1 MSAPRE
7 TALVQKTIW
16 ILRAI
21 AARADGAGLS
31 EIARAAGIPKATC
44 YRIMH
49 TLEEE
54 GWLVRDAHNRYRVS
68 LGLLLLVGSLLDQG
82 SEHGHAMAILR
93 DLSAEV
99 AETSGLDQLV
109 APSVMVTAQV
119 QGPHAITHT
128 GQAVPRMLP
137 PWTTSTGKVLLAW
150 TDPGVVRE
158 QFAADFAVRGPGA
171 DFEAFLDGLADV
183 RHRGYG
189 FAFDEMEEGLA
200 AVAAPVRV
208 GTSVPYS
215 VWVSG
220 PSYRITRERIS
231 ELAVPVRKAADK
243 LSRILQIR
251 ALTTDMTA

>member
-1 MSAPRE
+1 MTAPRE
-7 TALVQKTIW
+7 TGLVQKTIW
-16 ILRAI
+16 ILRAV
-21 AARADGAGLS
+21 AARSDGAGLS

-44 YRIMH
+44 YRILH

-54 GWLVRDAHNRYRVS
+54 AWLVRDSHNRYRVS

-82 SEHGHAMAILR
+82 SEHGHALAILR

-99 AETSGLDQLV
+99 EETSGLDQLV
-109 APSVMVTAQV
+109 APSVMVAAQV
-119 QGPHAITHT
+119 QGPHVISHT
-128 GQAVPRMLP
+128 SKPVPRMLP

-150 TDPGVVRE
+150 TDPDVVRE
-158 QFAADFAVRGPGA
+158 QFAEDYSARGPGS
-171 DFEAFLDGLADV
+171 DFEAFLGGLGEV
-183 RHRGYG
+183 RRQGYG

-208 GTSVPYS
+208 GASVPYS
-215 VWVSG
+215 IWVSG
-220 PSYRITRERIS
+220 PSYRITRERIP

-251 ALTTDMTA
+251 ALSTDMTA

>member
-21 AARADGAGLS
+21 AARSDGAGLS
-31 EIARAAGIPKATC
+31 EVARAAGIPKATC
-44 YRIMH
+44 YRIMR

-54 GWLVRDAHNRYRVS
+54 GWLVRDVHSRYRVS

-99 AETSGLDQLV
+99 GETSGLDQLV

-119 QGPHAITHT
+119 QGPHVISHT
-128 GQAVPRMLP
+128 SKPVPRMLP

-150 TDPGVVRE
+150 TDPDLVRK
-158 QFAADFAVRGPGA
+158 QFAEDFRARGPGN
-171 DFEAFLDGLADV
+171 DFEAFLDGLAEV
-183 RHRGYG
+183 RHQGYG
-189 FAFDEMEEGLA
+189 FAYDEMEEGLA

-215 VWVSG
+215 IWISG
-220 PSYRITRERIS
+220 PSYRITRERIPD
-231 ELAVPVRKAADK
+231 LAESVRKAADK
-243 LSRILQIR
+243 LSRILQLR
-251 ALTTDMTA
+251 VLTTDMTA